1 MRANLGDGLKNLES
15 LDLSNVLTDVVD
27 RRRLHFNVD
36 ARRSLFVADAVSA
49 ERDLLWTTALE

>member
-27 RRRLHFNVD
+27 RRRLHSNVD